1 MTVDNPVVF
10 IVEDDIPLAEAFSI
24 ALNVAEFSTVLI
36 KNGAEFQAAFEE
48 AGKVPGKD
56 VPALVLMDL
65 HLPDADGEDLIASIR
80 DDERFNGTKVIVV
93 TADNC
98 RAREM
103 GGEADLVLV
112 KPVAFRDL
120 KKLARRYRPQ

>member
-1 MTVDNPVVF
+1 
-10 IVEDDIPLAEAFSI
+10 
-24 ALNVAEFSTVLI
+24 
-36 KNGAEFQAAFEE
+36 
-48 AGKVPGKD
+48 
-56 VPALVLMDL
+56 LVLMDL